1 MYYINNHKHSQ
12 KLYMCCV
19 TILLTRQTKYFMKIK
34 SQTSMHKKLI
44 SFQDFKQSANIIGIF
59 MFMHIIICTYNT
71 CIYNIIITNV

>member
-44 SFQDFKQSANIIGIF
+44 SFQDFKQSANIKRHF
-59 MFMHIIICTYNT
+59 YVHAYNYMHI
-71 CIYNIIITNV
+71 